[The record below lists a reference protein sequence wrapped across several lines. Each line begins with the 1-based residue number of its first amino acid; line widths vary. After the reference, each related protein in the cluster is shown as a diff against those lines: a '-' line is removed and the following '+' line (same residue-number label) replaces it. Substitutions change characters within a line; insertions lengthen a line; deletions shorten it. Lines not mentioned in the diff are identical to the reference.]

1 MTGTSAPP
9 KPVRRTQAER
19 SATTRTA
26 LLDAAIDCLYEQG
39 YGATSTVLVAARAG
53 VSRGAMLHHFPSKAD
68 LMLATLE
75 HVMDRNH
82 EYYTQALSKIDDPW
96 EGYAALPDL
105 RWQLALQP
113 HGTAMMEILVGA
125 RSDEVVRARFPEFQ
139 KRLYEKQAQR
149 LAERAQVAGLP
160 LTPHDQAVSRTIVLA
175 LRGLAIERQVNP
187 DVDVDSVLDV
197 LRTLKRETMQ
207 RASSGKP

>member
-1 MTGTSAPP
+1 MTDTPAAA

-19 SATTRTA
+19 SAATRTA
-26 LLDAAIDCLYEQG
+26 LLDAAVDCLFEQG
-39 YGATSTVLVAARAG
+39 YGGTSTVLVAAKAG

-75 HVMDRNH
+75 HVLDRNH
-82 EYYTQALSKIDDPW
+82 DYYTEALSRIDDPW
-96 EGYAALPDL
+96 ERYAALPDL

-113 HGTAMMEILVGA
+113 HGTALMEILVGA

-139 KRLYEKQAQR
+139 RRLNEKQAQR
-149 LAERAQVAGLP
+149 LAERAQDAGLP
-160 LTPHDQAVSRTIVLA
+160 LTAHDQAVSRTIVLA

-197 LRTLKRETMQ
+197 LRTLKRETMER
-207 RASSGKP
+207 RAAD

>member
-1 MTGTSAPP
+1 MPDTPAAA

-19 SATTRTA
+19 SAATRTA
-26 LLDAAIDCLYEQG
+26 LLDAAVDCLFEQG
-39 YGATSTVLVAARAG
+39 YGGTSTVLVAARAG

-75 HVMDRNH
+75 HVLDRNH
-82 EYYTQALSKIDDPW
+82 DYYTEALSRIDDPW
-96 EGYAALPDL
+96 ERYAALPDL

-113 HGTAMMEILVGA
+113 HGTALMEILVGA

-139 KRLYEKQAQR
+139 RRLNEKQAQR
-149 LAERAQVAGLP
+149 LAERAQDAGLP
-160 LTPHDQAVSRTIVLA
+160 LTAHDQAVSRTIVLA

-197 LRTLKRETMQ
+197 LRTLKRETMER
-207 RASSGKP
+207 RAAD